1 MFLSDSLSQFSS
13 TDLLCNPGSGRAFS
27 AGNVTRLLILF
38 LIASPLCFAQAQQ
51 QERQLAQRLMEPDM
65 KLGND
70 AQNKKFT
77 ADKSSVNKKANV
89 NAFYVQQRQN
99 SKQFSG
105 SRQYSA
111 REFNSRNF
119 EQGDQP
125 VARNISSQKAADWT
139 YSASGKTADTKAAR
153 DQNKTQAS
161 RNYAGNRPYLEK
173 GKSQKSLSRK
183 NRPMTIDEV
192 RELLNKNK

>member
-1 MFLSDSLSQFSS
+1 M
-13 TDLLCNPGSGRAFS
+13 
-27 AGNVTRLLILF
+27 TRLLILF
-38 LIASPLCFAQAQQ
+38 LIAIPLCFAHAQQ
-51 QERQLAQRLMEPDM
+51 QERKLAERLMEPDM

-77 ADKSSVNKKANV
+77 ADKTSVNKKANV

-105 SRQYSA
+105 NRQYSA

-153 DQNKTQAS
+153 DQNKTQTS
-161 RNYAGNRPYLEK
+161 RDYAGNRPYLEK

-183 NRPMTIDEV
+183 NGPMTIDEV